1 MNTTENNRLID
12 SFMGS
17 NTIELS
23 LEFSYEIG
31 DELFNTGLTCKSVT
45 EAEQELKQ
53 ELELYPYEMST
64 TEKRYDNCWDILMP
78 VAKKIYDTYGEMG
91 ETEQQIDIQRTV
103 GLFSLK
109 TLYDEC
115 VGHIKRINKLNA

>member
-1 MNTTENNRLID
+1 
-12 SFMGS
+12 MGS